1 MNDNVRKMVK
11 NVIEEN
17 AVDFKK
23 ATSKALY
30 EKIGDRLKQEYV
42 AVSQNLLKK
51 NLNENVTAVSAPPLP
66 GGGSWSP
73 APAGYPHSPQHGP
86 PTIIPRPGDITHYP
100 DPPGGTII
108 DPRFSPGER
117 DTFTDENGYVW
128 QWDPRDRR
136 WRIIETPPQF
146 RPRPG
151 YYSDDDLKKIEDE
164 YPAPDW
170 SPGSVDP
177 DDPAIPGPDA
187 QDYWPGGFGPNTV
200 PERGDYPPGPE
211 GEQQWREAKELYDQR
226 LRQYKRDLE
235 EYKKYLDQRARQ
247 RQEKYK
253 RGMPRS
259 RQKPRNRNPGGGGFG
274 GGGSA
279 SITQ

>member
-51 NLNENVTAVSAPPLP
+51 KLNENVTAVSAPPSSPLP

-73 APAGYPHSPQHGP
+73 SPAGYPNSPEQGP
-86 PTIIPRPGDITHYP
+86 PNIVPRPGYVSP
-100 DPPGGTII
+100 FPG
-108 DPRFSPGER
+108 RPGERRIEPTFIPGDR

-128 QWDPRDRR
+128 RWDPSTGR
-136 WRIIETPPQF
+136 WIISEVPPQF
-146 RPRPG
+146 QPRPG

-170 SPGSVDP
+170 EPGSVDP
-177 DDPAIPGPDA
+177 DDPALPGPNP
-187 QDYWPGGFGPNTV
+187 QDYWPGGFGPTTA

-226 LRQYKRDLE
+226 FSQYKRDLE
-235 EYKKYLDQRARQ
+235 EYRKYLDQRSRQ
-247 RQEKYK
+247 RVEKYK

-259 RQKPRNRNPGGGGFG
+259 RQKPRNRNPGGGG
-274 GGGSA
+274 SA